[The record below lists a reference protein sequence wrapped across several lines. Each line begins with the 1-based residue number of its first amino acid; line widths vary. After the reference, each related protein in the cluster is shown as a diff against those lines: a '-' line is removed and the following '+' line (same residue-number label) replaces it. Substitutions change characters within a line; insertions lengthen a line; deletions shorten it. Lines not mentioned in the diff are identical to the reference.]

1 MADAENTTY
10 SRAARLR
17 VALSELAAEIADSAR
32 SMVPTASDSYAHGG
46 EFAESAAQLA
56 AQARELLTLAV
67 AYERR
72 RGSSWERIGEPLG
85 TSRQSAQERFGE
97 AVRGLDDAIT
107 TAWILDDPRTPGVP
121 EGAGDPAETAARLDR
136 WVLRHLEGTDPLAHR
151 PDDDPA
157 RDRPVSASLDRMDV
171 HDFTA
176 ATADAANLIMK
187 RLNDR
192 RQQDDGLESE
202 YTERTRQLE
211 IGVARRKIEMYERMI
226 RDGDGD
232 HWYGIDVTD
241 LLAGA
246 RARLAELQGD
256 RDQAAEIVDLD
267 DRRGRT
273 GR

>member
-1 MADAENTTY
+1 
-10 SRAARLR
+10 
-17 VALSELAAEIADSAR
+17 
-32 SMVPTASDSYAHGG
+32 
-46 EFAESAAQLA
+46 
-56 AQARELLTLAV
+56 
-67 AYERR
+67 
-72 RGSSWERIGEPLG
+72 
-85 TSRQSAQERFGE
+85 
-97 AVRGLDDAIT
+97 
-107 TAWILDDPRTPGVP
+107 
-121 EGAGDPAETAARLDR
+121 
-136 WVLRHLEGTDPLAHR
+136 
-151 PDDDPA
+151 
-157 RDRPVSASLDRMDV
+157 
-171 HDFTA
+171 
-176 ATADAANLIMK
+176 MK